1 MKDTDD
7 WVVRLSAS
15 AWQLLK
21 ELEALCEHSG
31 LDCYIQAQIK
41 LCAASDPKD
50 IALWSEV
57 WTYVQTREGAG
68 WNDRLFVVIEPD
80 EACAEASLL
89 CSEITLKLYDP

>member
-1 MKDTDD
+1 MKDIDE
-7 WVVRLSAS
+7 WVVRLSVS
-15 AWQLLK
+15 AWHLVK

-41 LCAASDPKD
+41 LCAARDPKE

-68 WNDRLFVVIEPD
+68 WNDRLFVAIEPD
-80 EACAEASLL
+80 EEALEEGAS
-89 CSEITLKLYDP
+89 